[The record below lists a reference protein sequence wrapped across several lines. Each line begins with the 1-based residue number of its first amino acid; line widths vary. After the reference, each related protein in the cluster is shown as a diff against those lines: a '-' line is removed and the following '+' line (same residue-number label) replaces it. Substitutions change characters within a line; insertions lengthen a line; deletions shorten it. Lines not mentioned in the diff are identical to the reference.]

1 MIKPKKPIAFVCA
14 AALLL
19 SPTGGPAHWVH
30 PRQILLTFPT
40 TGPPAP

>member
-19 SPTGGPAHWVH
+19 SPAHWVH
-30 PRQILLTFPT
+30 PRQILLTSPT
-40 TGPPAP
+40 IGRKAR

>member
-19 SPTGGPAHWVH
+19 SPTGALGASPV
-30 PRQILLTFPT
+30 RFC
-40 TGPPAP
+40 